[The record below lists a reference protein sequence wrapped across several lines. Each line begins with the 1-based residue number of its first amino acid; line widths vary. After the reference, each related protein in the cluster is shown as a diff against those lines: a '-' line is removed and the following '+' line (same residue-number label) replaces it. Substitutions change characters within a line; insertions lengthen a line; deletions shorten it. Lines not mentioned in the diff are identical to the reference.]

1 MNPYQLSFLF
11 FGICTFFIAILIWL
25 KRGDHFGRVYF
36 FFSSVTAVWSVGFS
50 LMVNNYASYESA
62 LFATRIAEMG
72 APFISAAWVHV
83 TSILVKQ
90 ESKNRK
96 LICFGYLA
104 AIIFGLCGFSEHYVS
119 HVAPMMQFKHYA
131 RPGLIFHFY
140 LLFFLI
146 YAPLGMFILIKNI
159 EQFKGEEKKR
169 MQGFAFATG
178 TGFLGG
184 FFTFLPI
191 YGISFPQYTVLLL
204 PIYPF
209 AMAYFM
215 IKKNLFSEEDFVM
228 AAHRDKLAFMGTLS
242 SSINHEIRNPLYIAQ
257 GSSESFLQSL
267 DENLI
272 SKNDAGEK
280 AIQILRESK
289 KQISRAL
296 DIVASFSNFTK
307 IDANEDQK
315 TKVDVSHVIHNVLT
329 FVGHE
334 ATKKKIKI
342 TKGIGDESVQIL
354 VNERQLEQ
362 ILLNLILNAIQAF
375 KKTEGLI
382 ELNIKRSESQIE
394 IKIEDN
400 GPGMA
405 KKQLDQIFEPFYTT
419 KEEGTGLGLYI
430 TKQLVERNG
439 GTIKVESKEGS
450 GTTFIL
456 EFKRL

>member
-1 MNPYQLSFLF
+1 
-11 FGICTFFIAILIWL
+11 
-25 KRGDHFGRVYF
+25 
-36 FFSSVTAVWSVGFS
+36 
-50 LMVNNYASYESA
+50 
-62 LFATRIAEMG
+62 
-72 APFISAAWVHV
+72 
-83 TSILVKQ
+83 
-90 ESKNRK
+90 
-96 LICFGYLA
+96 
-104 AIIFGLCGFSEHYVS
+104 
-119 HVAPMMQFKHYA
+119 
-131 RPGLIFHFY
+131 
-140 LLFFLI
+140 
-146 YAPLGMFILIKNI
+146 
-159 EQFKGEEKKR
+159 
-169 MQGFAFATG
+169 
-178 TGFLGG
+178 
-184 FFTFLPI
+184 
-191 YGISFPQYTVLLL
+191 
-204 PIYPF
+204 
-209 AMAYFM
+209 MAYFM